1 MYLFISFPLLIL
13 VISRISHRGWVEGH
27 TLLHVGSGLPITLVI
42 IHFWFLGTAQ
52 YTRIM
57 TEWTCGKIIVKISR
71 PSFVINRVSPLNM
84 NKGDWKGQD
93 SDELVLMDRVR
104 VRAVM
109 KFLLEATQTAEVN
122 INNSG
127 SEDRGLA
134 SEKPDELKPI
144 TYLLCAHL
152 YCRI

>member
-1 MYLFISFPLLIL
+1 
-13 VISRISHRGWVEGH
+13 
-27 TLLHVGSGLPITLVI
+27 
-42 IHFWFLGTAQ
+42 
-52 YTRIM
+52 M

-71 PSFVINRVSPLNM
+71 PSFVINRVSPLNT

-144 TYLLCAHL
+144 KYLLCAHL